1 MSLFTVRRGIAVVGI
16 AGAAAAVALT
26 VPALV
31 TAQSVSPIS
40 SVTLTGHP
48 GTVLADGPGD
58 PNTGT
63 RGPGDPSAGQG
74 GGPSNP
80 GAGGGAGDPTMGHG

>member
-1 MSLFTVRRGIAVVGI
+1 MNLFTVRRGIAVVGI

-31 TAQSVSPIS
+31 TAQPVSPMS
-40 SVTLTGHP
+40 SVARAGHP
-48 GTVLADGPGD
+48 GIVLADGPGD

-63 RGPGDPSAGQG
+63 KGPGDPSAGQG
-74 GGPSNP
+74 GGPGNP
-80 GAGGGAGDPTMGHG
+80 GAGGAGDPTMGQG

>member
-31 TAQSVSPIS
+31 TGQAVAPIS
-40 SVTLTGHP
+40 NVVPAGHS
-48 GTVLADGPGD
+48 GSVLAGGPGD
-58 PNTGT
+58 SDMGQQ
-63 RGPGDPSAGQG
+63 PGNPSAGQ

-80 GAGGGAGDPTMGHG
+80 GAGGGAGDPTMGHR

>member
-31 TAQSVSPIS
+31 TGQAVAPIS
-40 SVTLTGHP
+40 SVAPAGHP

-58 PNTGT
+58 PDMGQQ
-63 RGPGDPSAGQG
+63 GPGNPSAGQG

-80 GAGGGAGDPTMGHG
+80 GAGGGAGDPTMGQG